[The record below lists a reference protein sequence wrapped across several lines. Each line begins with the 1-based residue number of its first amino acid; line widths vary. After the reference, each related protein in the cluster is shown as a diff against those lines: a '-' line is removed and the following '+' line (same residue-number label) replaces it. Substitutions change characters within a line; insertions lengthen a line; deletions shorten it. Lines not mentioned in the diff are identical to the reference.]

1 LNELFVGRNSD
12 EPTLASGKGDREAR
26 WALHMSSDDTDDT
39 DGAEGAPVK
48 RKLSGKVL
56 ILYIVLPLVILIG
69 AGVGVFMSGLFGGG
83 DEAHEEEQV
92 VVVPVFYD
100 LPDFLVNLSGD
111 APQHFLKMKVTLQ
124 IVDAEASKR
133 LDAELPRILDAFQ
146 IFLRELRPE
155 DIEGSAGMLRV
166 KEELLRRINL
176 AVQPPLVIDILFR
189 EVIVQ

>member
-1 LNELFVGRNSD
+1 MSASD
-12 EPTLASGKGDREAR
+12 VDG
-26 WALHMSSDDTDDT
+26 TDE
-39 DGAEGAPVK
+39 DGGEEGPVK

-56 ILYIVLPLVILIG
+56 VLYVVLPLIVLIG
-69 AGVGVFMSGLFGGG
+69 AGVGVYMSGLLGG
-83 DEAHEEEQV
+83 DDKAHEEVPV
-92 VVVPVFYD
+92 VVAPVFYD

-124 IVDAEASKR
+124 ITDAEAAKR
-133 LDAELPRILDAFQ
+133 LDAELPRVLDAFQ

-155 DIEGSAGMLRV
+155 DIQGSAGMLRV

-176 AVQPPLVIDILFR
+176 AVQPPLVTDILFR

>member
-1 LNELFVGRNSD
+1 
-12 EPTLASGKGDREAR
+12 
-26 WALHMSSDDTDDT
+26 MSSDDTDDT

>member
-1 LNELFVGRNSD
+1 MSASD
-12 EPTLASGKGDREAR
+12 VDEIDE
-26 WALHMSSDDTDDT
+26 
-39 DGAEGAPVK
+39 DGGEDGPVK

-56 ILYIVLPLVILIG
+56 VLYVVLPLIVLIG
-69 AGVGVFMSGLFGGG
+69 AGVGVYMSGLLGGG
-83 DEAHEEEQV
+83 DKAHEEEHV
-92 VVVPVFYD
+92 VVEPVFYD

-124 IVDAEASKR
+124 IVNADAAKR
-133 LDAELPRILDAFQ
+133 LDAEMPRILDAFQ

-155 DIEGSAGMLRV
+155 DLEGSAGMLRV

-176 AVQPPLVIDILFR
+176 AVQPPLVTDILFR

>member
-1 LNELFVGRNSD
+1 
-12 EPTLASGKGDREAR
+12 
-26 WALHMSSDDTDDT
+26 MSSDDTDDT

-69 AGVGVFMSGLFGGG
+69 AGVGVFMSGLLGGG